1 MKELSKFAKESLKK
15 KSKQKSNFTEQ
26 SSKFSKSPISKHQ
39 KPSLDIK
46 KSYNKLPVNQLSNFS
61 NIKNDLSKDKL
72 QVENRMKLKRDS
84 LKIDTTSGES
94 KNSQDKKKIVI
105 SKRNI
110 YKQNKVES
118 IDNFNM

>member
-39 KPSLDIK
+39 NPNLDIK

-61 NIKNDLSKDKL
+61 NIKNDLSKGKL
-72 QVENRMKLKRDS
+72 QVENRMKFKRDS